1 MPYIANVSG
10 IVYEENHYVI
20 NGKTQ
25 CVALVQQMTTLPRTA
40 EWKAGIKVKDAKAG
54 EILRG
59 TAIATFTAE
68 GKYPTSDSQG
78 RHAALYLS
86 HDDKGIKVIDQW
98 VGKPTPAER
107 TIRYKGEAS
116 SGWQNNG
123 EYYYVIELE
132 AAP

>member
-1 MPYIANVSG
+1 MPAIANIGS

-20 NGKTQ
+20 HDKTQ
-25 CVALVQQMTTLPRTA
+25 CVALVQQTTTLPRTA

-54 EILRG
+54 DILRG

-68 GKYPTSDSQG
+68 GKYPSGDTPG

-86 HDDKGIKVIDQW
+86 HDATGIKVIDQW
-98 VGKPTPAER
+98 VGKATPAER
-107 TIRYKGEAS
+107 TIRYKGEAT

-123 EYYYVIELE
+123 DYYYVIETGT
-132 AAP
+132 P

>member
-1 MPYIANVSG
+1 MPAIANIGS

-25 CVALVQQMTTLPRTA
+25 CVALVQQTTTLPRTA
-40 EWKAGIKVKDAKAG
+40 EWKVGIKVKDALSSA
-54 EILRG
+54 ILRG

-98 VGKPTPAER
+98 VGKGTPAER
-107 TIRYKGEAS
+107 TIRYKGEAT

-123 EYYYVIELE
+123 DYYYVIETGTT
-132 AAP
+132 